1 MSLRPSERT
10 DARKSNYKVAV
21 DAAEARRRREDQMV
35 EIRRKTRD
43 ESLQK
48 KRREG
53 FAAASQL
60 THSSALQQKVCAL
73 PRRAL
78 IWSVTLGFGCGR
90 ASI

>member
-53 FAAASQL
+53 FAGAAASQL
-60 THSSALQQKVCAL
+60 PHSSALQQKVCAL
-73 PRRAL
+73 P
-78 IWSVTLGFGCGR
+78 SGP
-90 ASI
+90 

>member
-48 KRREG
+48 KRRDG
-53 FAAASQL
+53 FTASAGGAAAPQL
-60 THSSALQQKVCAL
+60 THSSALQQKVRAL
-73 PRRAL
+73 P
-78 IWSVTLGFGCGR
+78 SGP
-90 ASI
+90 